1 VQKPPTFRPY
11 QIRWANDTSRL
22 AMMVKATQIGV
33 STATGAWAIFKR
45 CLRIP
50 NHLVIL
56 LSRSERQSLEL
67 ARKCKGLIDA
77 YEGIKA
83 DLYEGRQFQ
92 RTEKK
97 QHEIEFPNG
106 ARIIALAANPDT
118 ARGYTGD
125 MVLDEFAFHQDAEA
139 IYKSAYGR
147 MTNPGYQMRVVSTP
161 NGAQGKFH
169 ALAQQMALDGG
180 FRPHFRPAEAR
191 VDRLVVVPLKG
202 LDTHSGIHQHVI
214 DHLRAHHH
222 GFGGGGA
229 GDQEK
234 QR

>member
-1 VQKPPTFRPY
+1 YQNWEDQTSTLSESTSKIAHGRRSNAPWASRIEVQPNESKLQKPPTFRPY

-22 AMMVKATQIGV
+22 AMIVKATQIGV

-77 YEGIKA
+77 FEGINA

-97 QHEIEFPNG
+97 QHQIEFPNG
-106 ARIIALAANPDT
+106 SRIIALAANPDT

-125 MVLDEFAFHQDAEA
+125 IVLDEFAFHKDAEEIFKA
-139 IYKSAYGR
+139 AYGR
-147 MTNPGYQMRVVSTP
+147 MTNPGYQMRVSSTA
-161 NGAQGKFH
+161 NGAHGKFFE
-169 ALAQQMALDGG
+169 LAKQMGLDSG
-180 FRPHFRPAEAR
+180 FRPPRQP
-191 VDRLVVVPLKG
+191 VKLVP
-202 LDTHSGIHQHVI
+202 
-214 DHLRAHHH
+214 
-222 GFGGGGA
+222 
-229 GDQEK
+229 
-234 QR
+234 

>member
-1 VQKPPTFRPY
+1 
-11 QIRWANDTSRL
+11 
-22 AMMVKATQIGV
+22 MVKATQIGV
-33 STATGAWAIFKR
+33 FDSTAGWAIFKR

-77 YEGIKA
+77 YEGIQA
-83 DLYEGRQFQ
+83 GLYEGRQFQ

-106 ARIIALAANPDT
+106 SRIIALAANPDT

-147 MTNPGYQMRVVSTP
+147 MTESGLPDARGLDAER
-161 NGAQGKFH
+161 GAGEVPR
-169 ALAQQMALDGG
+169 AGATDGS
-180 FRPHFRPAEAR
+180 RWRLPAPASAGEAR
-191 VDRLVVVPLKG
+191 ARELERALV
-202 LDTHSGIHQHVI
+202 
-214 DHLRAHHH
+214 
-222 GFGGGGA
+222 
-229 GDQEK
+229 
-234 QR
+234 